1 VFQVSIFRGAGLVCA
16 NNVNVFLCYLLGHD
30 GVVEMNIEE
39 IKKLIRD
46 LSFERDFLSASKFQ
60 MDALKSGKCK
70 IVIGLEDSYKD
81 IFTIDTSINAIE
93 FERNIAKLVIDMLG
107 EQIKAV
113 ESKCFEI
120 ESKIK
125 ELAK

>member
-1 VFQVSIFRGAGLVCA
+1 
-16 NNVNVFLCYLLGHD
+16 
-30 GVVEMNIEE
+30 MNIEE

-60 MDALKSGKCK
+60 MDALKSGKSK
-70 IVIGLEDSYKD
+70 IVIGLENSHKD

-93 FERNIAKLVIDMLG
+93 FERNIVKLVVDMLG

-113 ESKCFEI
+113 ESKCLEI

>member
-1 VFQVSIFRGAGLVCA
+1 VRAD
-16 NNVNVFLCYLLGHD
+16 NVAFLLCYLCFLHGA
-30 GVVEMNIEE
+30 GKMNIEE

-70 IVIGLEDSYKD
+70 IVIGLEDSHKD

-113 ESKCFEI
+113 ESKCLEI

>member
-1 VFQVSIFRGAGLVCA
+1 
-16 NNVNVFLCYLLGHD
+16 
-30 GVVEMNIEE
+30 MNIEE

-60 MDALKSGKCK
+60 MDSLKSGKCK